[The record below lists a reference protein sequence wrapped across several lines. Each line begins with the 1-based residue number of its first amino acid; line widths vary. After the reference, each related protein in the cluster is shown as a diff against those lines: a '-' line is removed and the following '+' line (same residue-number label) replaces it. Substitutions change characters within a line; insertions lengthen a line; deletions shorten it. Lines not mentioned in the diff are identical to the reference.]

1 MPTPT
6 GSPARKRAVGA
17 AAAALG
23 VEVLLYERYGAHEA
37 SFHWFTHVY
46 VGGAAA
52 LLVLSGLT
60 LLRRRESPY
69 PAVWVVGGHVVALVP
84 DLLFTLRDMAHRP
97 WMDIFL
103 GHLSTH
109 FVPGRNATWFA
120 VFAVAVAA
128 YVLSVERVVGGAAH
142 RGPA

>member
-1 MPTPT
+1 MSTAT
-6 GSPARKRAVGA
+6 GSPARERAVVA
-17 AAAALG
+17 AVAAVG

-37 SFHWFTHVY
+37 SFHWFTHLY

-52 LLVLSGLT
+52 LLVLSGLA
-60 LLRRRESPY
+60 LLRRRVSPY
-69 PAVWVVGGHVVALVP
+69 PVVWVVVGHVVALVP

-103 GHLSTH
+103 GHLWTH

-120 VFAVAVAA
+120 VFALAVTA
-128 YVLSVERVVGGAAH
+128 YVLSVERVGGAAH

>member
-1 MPTPT
+1 MRPPT
-6 GSPARKRAVGA
+6 GSPVRERAVIA
-17 AAAALG
+17 AAAAIG
-23 VEVLLYERYGAHEA
+23 VEVLLFERYGAHEA
-37 SFHWFTHVY
+37 SFHWFTHLY

-69 PAVWVVGGHVVALVP
+69 PAVWVVVGHVAALVP
-84 DLLFTLRDMAHRP
+84 DLLYTLRDMAHRP

-120 VFAVAVAA
+120 VFTLAVAA
-128 YVLSVERVVGGAAH
+128 YVLNVERLGGAAH

>member
-1 MPTPT
+1 MRIAT
-6 GSPARKRAVGA
+6 GSPARERAVVA
-17 AAAALG
+17 AVAAVG

-37 SFHWFTHVY
+37 SFHWFTHLY

-60 LLRRRESPY
+60 LLRRRQAPY
-69 PAVWVVGGHVVALVP
+69 PAVWVVLGHIVAMVP

-109 FVPGRNATWFA
+109 FVPGRNATWFT
-120 VFAVAVAA
+120 VFALSVGA
-128 YVLSVERVVGGAAH
+128 YVLSVERVGGEAP